1 MIKAHKTH
9 LYIHHKPK
17 RSGDMLGFKYCLRL
31 NKIFYEKKVMNSYLK
46 FVILSGTFFITAFF
60 TYKAGVEVSDPIYAK
75 IVKEHFRVLE
85 HIKSSFS
92 LLKSVKSVT
101 LNTSSMLKMITL
113 HSEYQLGYEDARLLA
128 QYSQLT
134 QYDIPGVI
142 HLTANECENIFSKEF
157 FEVFEKSGIEVDTK
171 VIRDLM
177 PSPPKTPLNYN
188 DK

>member
-1 MIKAHKTH
+1 
-9 LYIHHKPK
+9 
-17 RSGDMLGFKYCLRL
+17 
-31 NKIFYEKKVMNSYLK
+31 MNSYLK
-46 FVILSGTFFITAFF
+46 FAILSCTTIIITFF
-60 TYKAGVEVSDPIYAK
+60 TYKAGIEVSDPIYAK

-92 LLKSVKSVT
+92 LLESVKNVT
-101 LNTSSMLKMITL
+101 LNKSSMVKMLTL

-142 HLTANECENIFSKEF
+142 HLTANEIEREGIFSQEF
-157 FEVFEKSGIEVDTK
+157 FEVFQKSGIEVDSK
-171 VIRDLM
+171 LIRDLM
-177 PSPPKTPLNYN
+177 PSPPKTPLSYN

>member
-1 MIKAHKTH
+1 
-9 LYIHHKPK
+9 
-17 RSGDMLGFKYCLRL
+17 
-31 NKIFYEKKVMNSYLK
+31 
-46 FVILSGTFFITAFF
+46 
-60 TYKAGVEVSDPIYAK
+60 
-75 IVKEHFRVLE
+75 
-85 HIKSSFS
+85 
-92 LLKSVKSVT
+92 
-101 LNTSSMLKMITL
+101 MLKMITL

-128 QYSQLT
+128 QYSQLI

-157 FEVFEKSGIEVDTK
+157 FEVFEKSGIEVDAK

>member
-1 MIKAHKTH
+1 
-9 LYIHHKPK
+9 
-17 RSGDMLGFKYCLRL
+17 
-31 NKIFYEKKVMNSYLK
+31 MNSYLK
-46 FVILSGTFFITAFF
+46 FAILSSAFFIITFF
-60 TYKAGVEVSDPIYAK
+60 TYKAGIEVSDPIYAK
-75 IVKEHFRVLE
+75 IVKEHSRVLE

-92 LLKSVKSVT
+92 LLESVKSVT
-101 LNTSSMLKMITL
+101 LNSSSMLKMITL

-142 HLTANECENIFSKEF
+142 HLTANEIEREGIFSKEF
-157 FEVFEKSGIEVDTK
+157 FEVFQKSGIEVDAK
-171 VIRDLM
+171 LIRDLM